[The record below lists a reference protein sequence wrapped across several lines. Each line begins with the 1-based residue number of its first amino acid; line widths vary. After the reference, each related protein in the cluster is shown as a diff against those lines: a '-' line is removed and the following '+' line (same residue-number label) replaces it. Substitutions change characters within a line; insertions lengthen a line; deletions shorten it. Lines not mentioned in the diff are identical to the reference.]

1 MKKQVLEKRE
11 LLFLVCCLAV
21 VNILCIVKFIVT
33 LVNHSNFLGLV
44 QQNLSNQYKFI
55 IVISIIMVIFAI
67 ISFIFSFVSL
77 AIKDVNLNKNL
88 FILLLTISVLFIIFF
103 FVLRFA
109 IKDLYSADLQG
120 SFSTSEE
127 IADVSLYDFKRH
139 LIINLLYMVASFILS
154 VINGILCLKLSKDF
168 YDKDEID
175 KDNSTQEQ
183 ATEEEIAIKNKIQ
196 KLKNQIKIKDLETEY
211 LNLQA
216 QLDENNKK

>member
-44 QQNLSNQYKFI
+44 QQNLNLSNQYKFI
-55 IVISIIMVIFAI
+55 IVLSIIMVIFAI

-77 AIKDVNLNKNL
+77 VIKDVNLNKNL
-88 FILLLTISVLFIIFF
+88 FILLLTISVLFIVFF

-139 LIINLLYMVASFILS
+139 LIINLLYIVASFILS

-168 YDKDEID
+168 YDKDESD
-175 KDNSTQEQ
+175 KEEQ

-196 KLKNQIKIKDLETEY
+196 KLKNQIKIKDLETEC